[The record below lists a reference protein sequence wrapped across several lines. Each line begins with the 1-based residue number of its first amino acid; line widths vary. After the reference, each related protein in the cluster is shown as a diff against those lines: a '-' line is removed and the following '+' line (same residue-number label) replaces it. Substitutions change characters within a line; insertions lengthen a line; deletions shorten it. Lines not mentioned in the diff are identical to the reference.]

1 MNNESTDGI
10 ICKCC
15 EETYHYYDELVF
27 LLGED
32 IVFVDEQC
40 PDWTEACCLTCAEEI
55 GLI

>member
-1 MNNESTDGI
+1 MSNKSTDGI

-15 EETYHYYDELVF
+15 EETYYYYDELVF

-32 IVFVDEQC
+32 IVFVDEQY
-40 PDWTEACCLTCAEEI
+40 PDWTEACCLTCAEEM